1 MKINCIVVDDEP
13 LARKGLA
20 EYIGDVD
27 YLDLKAVCENAVV
40 TARVLAQQKI
50 DLIFLDI
57 QMPKMSGIEFL
68 KSLRQ
73 QPMIIFTTAYSEY
86 ALKGYELDVL
96 DYLVKPISFERF
108 LKAVNKAREFY
119 NLRNNDAGMR
129 SPEPVIISL
138 SVAII
143 NMKRFYLMI
152 CSLPRHWKIMWCCK
166 PPLKNLSRTLP

>member
-1 MKINCIVVDDEP
+1 MKISCIVVDDEP

-40 TARVLAQQKI
+40 AGTVLAREKT

-68 KSLRQ
+68 KSLHT

-96 DYLVKPISFERF
+96 DYLVKPIPFEGF
-108 LKAVNKAREFY
+108 LKAVNKAKEFY
-119 NLRNNDAGMR
+119 SLKN
-129 SPEPVIISL
+129 VSL
-138 SVAII
+138 SEPGKPAAYFFIRCD
-143 NMKRFYLMI
+143 NQYE
-152 CSLPRHWKIMWCCK
+152 KIMLDEVLFVQALENYVVIQTAHK
-166 PPLKNLSRTLP
+166 KFIT

>member
-20 EYIGDVD
+20 EYVGDVD
-27 YLDLKAVCENAVV
+27 YLDLKAVCENALVA
-40 TARVLAQQKI
+40 TKVLGQQKI

-68 KSLRQ
+68 KSLPN

-96 DYLVKPISFERF
+96 DYLVKPISFER
-108 LKAVNKAREFY
+108 
-119 NLRNNDAGMR
+119 
-129 SPEPVIISL
+129 
-138 SVAII
+138 
-143 NMKRFYLMI
+143 
-152 CSLPRHWKIMWCCK
+152 
-166 PPLKNLSRTLP
+166 